1 MAGQPAAGVIG
12 GCGCG
17 EAVSGTQ
24 SSVLASLLLGGC
36 LPQEAHHSPPRITL
50 TELVSTRLQIRVI
63 SRHPSFL
70 ARSLLKADRRQDCVC
85 RQGFLEA
92 QQGAGKEDCCFL
104 GDGGWSAAGSGAQ
117 SPGSL
122 YEDMESTPEFPPSEG
137 QHPPA
142 SRLEGHSWDL
152 KSPAPPSG
160 LACNQGKAGLRSGKW
175 DGPRLPPTV
184 DTRGPGAVRMLPS
197 APGLARDRSRN

>member
-142 SRLEGHSWDL
+142 SRLKVTPGTSSPQHL
-152 KSPAPPSG
+152 PQGSPATKGRQGFGQGSG
-160 LACNQGKAGLRSGKW
+160 TAPDCRPLWTHAGQALCACS
-175 DGPRLPPTV
+175 PRLL
-184 DTRGPGAVRMLPS
+184 G
-197 APGLARDRSRN
+197 